1 MNNRRMNC
9 LREMVTALILVTCS
23 GVWAAD
29 DTGGLTLKVQGDAK
43 QGYGVVI
50 LNNGKP
56 IAMHNGGGEFSAIF
70 ANGDRSL
77 TLRQD
82 DWRAASWTGD
92 ERQVILRG
100 QIQSRDFE
108 TVIDVQVQYD
118 VLSPQIVRKKIRLY
132 QPDAYLLYYQ
142 VSNRLV
148 PTEPPQKLWS
158 FDQADCQGGPL
169 REYFPAAG
177 FRTKA
182 GWTVGLLTDAGFRN
196 GWSRIIQRINRVA
209 GPSTMVA
216 TRETPDVNLYK
227 VATRE
232 ECSAGQYYVQQ
243 TFGELLVQGEES
255 QSGKSVALPP
265 TESWWATG
273 GDVAIQKPDGQMVIT
288 GQHRRMNFSG
298 MVIPV
303 AVAPLHTYRVSFEY
317 RSPHALGT
325 RFWDVK
331 DDKSTCGDLG
341 LFEDNLAASPDKW
354 RKFEGQVYV
363 PSLKGNGGALVIGP
377 GYNQDDQ
384 PVRIELRNIVV
395 EQRPSQLEPYH
406 RLEMG
411 QPQEKTVFIFADNGV
426 KDTLREY
433 RLASQLH
440 FADALNFRGGPT
452 EKIVWADTMSLCW
465 QAEPHVAR
473 AMCAPSIFYSAAGEM
488 YLRDSFYSM
497 SGLHNR
503 ELNEGLFNSWGD
515 NQGNDGSIG
524 TLIPANVGQ
533 RERKSNDSTPQ
544 WLMWALKNRQ
554 RFGTQLP
561 MDKIRKA
568 AEYCLNTYGKDR
580 DGVCWAEFVMGQDDV
595 ISYPK
600 GTKDI
605 CNNQGVWAVTLRVI
619 KELAIPGISE
629 TISEE
634 HIRKAEDAY
643 RNYYDPAL
651 NRMTSVRGET
661 NAISFDAIW
670 PEFLSLWLFNHKIL
684 SDEMMCNQLDRMP
697 VMLPNAAAP
706 HPEEGG
712 TVRPILMGMQEQSP
726 GWKYFTEKFHPMSS
740 DDFASSYSDHRKD
753 GVYYNGGSWM
763 QIEICGYVAGKLHGW
778 KRADKAIANRL
789 WAEIN
794 TAPDFPTSQEYL
806 ATVPGN
812 PEFGGHRVF
821 AWNAFVLSALELA
834 GLRTPDMDPD
844 YKK

>member
-23 GVWAAD
+23 AVWAAD

-177 FRTKA
+177 FRTKD

-196 GWSRIIQRINRVA
+196 GWSQIIQRINRVA

-255 QSGKSVALPP
+255 QSGKLVALPP

-303 AVAPLHTYRVSFEY
+303 AVEPLHTYRVSFEY

-363 PSLKGNGGALVIGP
+363 PSLKGNSGALVIGP

-503 ELNEGLFNSWGD
+503 QLNEGLFNSWGD

-568 AEYCLNTYGKDR
+568 AEYCLNTYDKDR

-643 RNYYDPAL
+643 RSYYDPAL

>member
-1 MNNRRMNC
+1 MKNGRMNSRC
-9 LREMVTALILVTCS
+9 AMVTALILAACFAA
-23 GVWAAD
+23 WAAD
-29 DTGGLTLKVQGDAK
+29 DTKGLALKVQGDAEK
-43 QGYGVVI
+43 GYGVVV

-56 IAMHNGGGEFSAIF
+56 IARHNGGGEFSAIF

-92 ERQVILRG
+92 QRQVVLRG
-100 QIQSRDFE
+100 HIQSEDFE

-118 VLSPQIVRKKIRLY
+118 VLSPQIIRKKIRFY
-132 QPDAYLLYYQ
+132 QPDAYLLWYQ
-142 VSNRLV
+142 VSNLL
-148 PTEPPQKLWS
+148 EPAETPQKLWS

-177 FRTKA
+177 FRTKD

-209 GPSTMVA
+209 GPSMVA
-216 TRETPDVNLYK
+216 ARETPDVNLYK

-243 TFGELLVQGEES
+243 TFGELLVQGEDS
-255 QSGKSVALPP
+255 QSGKPVAVPP

-273 GDVAIQKPDGQMVIT
+273 GDVAMQKPDGQMVIT

-303 AVAPLHTYRVSFEY
+303 AVEPLHIYRVNFEY

-331 DDKSTCGDLG
+331 FDKSACGDLG
-341 LFEDNLAASPDKW
+341 LIEDNLAASPDQW

-363 PSLKGNGGALVIGP
+363 PGLKGNGGALVIGP

-395 EQRPSQLEPYH
+395 EQRPSQLEPCH

-411 QPQEKTVFIFADNGV
+411 QPQEKTVFIFADKGV

-440 FADALNFRGGPT
+440 FADALDFRGGPT

-488 YLRDSFYSM
+488 YLRDSFYAM

-503 ELNEGLFNSWGD
+503 NLNEGLFHSWGD

-561 MDKIRKA
+561 MARIRKA
-568 AEYCLNTYGKDR
+568 AEYCLKTYDPKG
-580 DGVCWAEFVMGQDDV
+580 DGVCWAEFIMGQND
-595 ISYPK
+595 
-600 GTKDI
+600 
-605 CNNQGVWAVTLRVI
+605 
-619 KELAIPGISE
+619 
-629 TISEE
+629 
-634 HIRKAEDAY
+634 
-643 RNYYDPAL
+643 
-651 NRMTSVRGET
+651 
-661 NAISFDAIW
+661 
-670 PEFLSLWLFNHKIL
+670 
-684 SDEMMCNQLDRMP
+684 
-697 VMLPNAAAP
+697 
-706 HPEEGG
+706 
-712 TVRPILMGMQEQSP
+712 
-726 GWKYFTEKFHPMSS
+726 
-740 DDFASSYSDHRKD
+740 
-753 GVYYNGGSWM
+753 
-763 QIEICGYVAGKLHGW
+763 
-778 KRADKAIANRL
+778 
-789 WAEIN
+789 
-794 TAPDFPTSQEYL
+794 
-806 ATVPGN
+806 
-812 PEFGGHRVF
+812 
-821 AWNAFVLSALELA
+821 VLSF
-834 GLRTPDMDPD
+834 P
-844 YKK
+844 